1 MKPRISG
8 LIGIVALLAGTTLA
22 CHNDPTAE
30 GVGSPFAVVLDFSQ
44 LTLDQG
50 TTAQVVARIVDSRF
64 TPLTGDITFSSCN
77 AAATVTLD
85 PTFVPEPPTA
95 KRATIAAVGADAGC
109 IVASAAGAKPDS
121 VSLIVLPTSFAGAL
135 SGTSADAGTV
145 LTIASTAAL
154 KFDTAAVTVT
164 FGGGVVAPF
173 ISKTADQLQVLV
185 PFSDPGPLS
194 ISGVVVTYVA
204 GLTVTLP
211 TSTSFTQT
219 GGDPFPGAN
228 EWQTAPDITSLLPAV
243 GQSSLFLATGP
254 ASNPP
259 NTCAED
265 RWGFGAFGLAG
276 NCAIFRFTL
285 AAPTTISFT
294 VDWEGGSADVDGVI
308 CSDSTL
314 ASFDVTLTTF
324 TPCADDGLAGAGSS
338 KPEVTGGVVY
348 PAGTYW
354 LVAQDFD
361 GGGVRNYFI
370 KAEVE

>member
-8 LIGIVALLAGTTLA
+8 LIGIVALLASTALA

-30 GVGSPFAVVLDFSQ
+30 GVGSPFAVVLDFSS

-50 TTAQVVARIVDSRF
+50 TSAQVVARIVDSRF

-77 AAATVTLD
+77 AAATVALD

-135 SGTSADAGTV
+135 SGTSANAGTV

-173 ISKTADQLQVLV
+173 ASKTADQLQVLV

-194 ISGVVVTYVA
+194 ITGVVVTYVA

-211 TSTSFTQT
+211 TAASFTQT

-228 EWQTAPDITSLLPAV
+228 EWQTAPDITSLLPGA
-243 GQSSLFLATGP
+243 GQSSLFLAAP
-254 ASNPP
+254 PSSNPAG
-259 NTCAED
+259 TCPEE
-265 RWGFGAFGLAG
+265 RFAFGPSG
-276 NCAIFRFTL
+276 PCALLRFTL
-285 AAPTTISFT
+285 AAPTTISFE
-294 VDWEGGSADVDGVI
+294 VDWDGPSADVDVVI
-308 CSDSTL
+308 CNDST
-314 ASFDVTLTTF
+314 AAAYATF
-324 TPCADDGLAGAGSS
+324 APCVADGFAGAGSS
-338 KPEVTGGVVY
+338 KPEVAGGVSY

-354 LVAQDFD
+354 VAIQDYE
-361 GGGVRNYFI
+361 GTGVRNYFI
-370 KAEVE
+370 KAEVQ